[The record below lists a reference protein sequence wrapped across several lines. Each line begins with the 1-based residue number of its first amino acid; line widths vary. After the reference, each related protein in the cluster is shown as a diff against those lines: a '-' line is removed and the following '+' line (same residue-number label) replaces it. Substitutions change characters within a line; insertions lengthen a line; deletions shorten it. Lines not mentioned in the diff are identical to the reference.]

1 MEQIDTNEDNIELV
15 EDREEMNANDIEDK
29 IDEPNLKLYEVTTD
43 ISLLP
48 NNPNSV
54 WLNGIL
60 ISLLF
65 SDRIRNIILNKIEST
80 QKYDK
85 IYELFKLLI
94 KLLEESPEKF
104 KDEIDKLNDK
114 VLLNLI
120 LDLSGIKRS
129 GDNLKWCEYDII
141 TILKKLNINLTD
153 VSIKDSTEIID
164 FFRLLSYDNKRKN
177 WLIDINEYSK
187 FGNIKNEKDLE
198 PKITK
203 RRDNKYSNDKDKNP
217 DILILFYNDM
227 SDMTTNYTNLLNGI
241 KEKDKNSGII
251 ISNFFNPSTYNIKIR
266 HDNLLSTGEIEF
278 NGITYDL
285 DVCLLNNNDFMS
297 NTHCTIGIT
306 NNGER
311 YTYNNWRHETAKT
324 SVSATCP
331 NSCSLFKYDWLQAF
345 SNKDKTYSHCFNP
358 YKCNLDIHKNINSL
372 KDLCFSF
379 NNGNRMLIFVK
390 RNELS
395 SKPDKVKFKKDID
408 IGIIRDLIFEI
419 DKMKKPELITGIN
432 ELTGVKNKYDNS
444 TDLDFL
450 KKMFFDES
458 IKQLNIDEEL
468 SDSSNNNIVDI
479 DTLEESEEKKE
490 IIEDEIKGGK
500 SKISKNYL
508 ISYIQKRKDMKG
520 LSKMKKEELMRIYL
534 RLKKRV

>member
-1 MEQIDTNEDNIELV
+1 MEQLNINEDNTEL
-15 EDREEMNANDIEDK
+15 IEDK
-29 IDEPNLKLYEVTTD
+29 EEMDTNDIDEKLDERNLKLYEVTND

-80 QKYDK
+80 KNYDK
-85 IYELFKLLI
+85 LYEIFKFLI
-94 KLLEESPEKF
+94 NLLEDSPEKF

-120 LDLSGIKRS
+120 LDLSGIKRNS
-129 GDNLKWCEYDII
+129 DNLIWCEYDII
-141 TILKKLNINLTD
+141 TILRKLNINITD
-153 VSIKDSTEIID
+153 LSIKDSTEIID
-164 FFRLLSYDNKRKN
+164 LFRLLAYDNRKKN
-177 WLIDINEYSK
+177 WLIDINEYPK

-203 RRDNKYSNDKDKNP
+203 RRDNKYSRDKDKNP

-227 SDMTTNYTNLLNGI
+227 NDMATNYSNLFNGI

-251 ISNFFNPSTYNIKIR
+251 ISSFFNPSTYNIKIY
-266 HDNLLSTGEIEF
+266 HEKLLSTGEIEF

-297 NTHCTIGIT
+297 
-306 NNGER
+306 
-311 YTYNNWRHETAKT
+311 
-324 SVSATCP
+324 
-331 NSCSLFKYDWLQAF
+331 
-345 SNKDKTYSHCFNP
+345 
-358 YKCNLDIHKNINSL
+358 
-372 KDLCFSF
+372 
-379 NNGNRMLIFVK
+379 
-390 RNELS
+390 
-395 SKPDKVKFKKDID
+395 VKFKKDID

-419 DKMKKPELITGIN
+419 DKMKKPELIAGIN

-444 TDLDFL
+444 TDLNFL
-450 KKMFFDES
+450 KKLFFDES
-458 IKQLNIDEEL
+458 IKQLNINEEITDT
-468 SDSSNNNIVDI
+468 SNNIVDI
-479 DTLEESEEKKE
+479 DNQEEEKDIEKE
-490 IIEDEIKGGK
+490 EEIKGGK
-500 SKISKNYL
+500 GKLSKQYL
-508 ISYIQKRKDMKG
+508 ISYIQKKKDMKG

-534 RLKKRV
+534 RLKKRI